1 MLLLAG
7 FVVALLVLVDQAN
20 AGLEQALSR
29 LQELGGEQQQLEAR
43 LGLITDENKELA
55 QQVSASCFCL
65 CCNTWS

>member
-7 FVVALLVLVDQAN
+7 LVVALLVLVDQAN

-43 LGLITDENKELA
+43 VGLITDENKELA
-55 QQVSASCFCL
+55 QQVSTGCPCL
-65 CCNTWS
+65 W